1 MFAVRKWDAVTGNLL
16 NNADEYMDVSANIE
30 SAGMS
35 YTPVDGIDGI
45 DMAGSA
51 KTKIYDLNGRE
62 VKTME
67 RGLYI
72 VKEGGKARKVM
83 IP

>member
-1 MFAVRKWDAVTGNLL
+1 
-16 NNADEYMDVSANIE
+16 
-30 SAGMS
+30 
-35 YTPVDGIDGI
+35 
-45 DMAGSA
+45 MAGSA
-51 KTKIYDLNGRE
+51 ETKIYDLNGRE
-62 VKTME
+62 VKAMK